1 LPFWK
6 KKRDVTLIVG
16 LGNPGDK
23 YTRNRHNIGFM
34 CIDHLARSN
43 GIRLNKKDGQ
53 ARIGSGEVSGKQ
65 VILTQPQTFV
75 NRSGLAVSQ
84 LVRKYQVTR
93 NRLIVIHDD
102 LDLPSGKIRIRQ
114 GGSSAGHRG
123 VMSIAD
129 SLGGSDFTRIRV
141 GIGRPQPEVA
151 EDKDAEVVDY
161 VLGDLTPD
169 EEKTFEEVI
178 PRVSDAVQSLL
189 TEGLDATMKSF
200 N

>member
-1 LPFWK
+1 LLFWK
-6 KKRDVTLIVG
+6 KKREVTLIVG

-23 YTRNRHNIGFM
+23 YARNRHNIGFM
-34 CIDHLARSN
+34 CVDHLARSN
-43 GIRLNKKDGQ
+43 GIRLNKKEGQ
-53 ARIGSGEVSGKQ
+53 ARTGSGEVSGKQ
-65 VILTQPQTFV
+65 VILAQPQTFV

-129 SLGGSDFTRIRV
+129 SLGGSNFTRIRV
-141 GIGRPQPEVA
+141 GIGRPDVTA
-151 EDKDAEVVDY
+151 DKDAEVVDY
-161 VLGDLTPD
+161 VLGDLTPG
-169 EEKTFEEVI
+169 EERTFEEVI

-189 TEGLDATMKSF
+189 TEGLDATMKMF

>member
-1 LPFWK
+1 MLFWK

-23 YTRNRHNIGFM
+23 RARNRHNIGFM
-34 CIDHLARSN
+34 CVAHFARSN
-43 GIRLNKKDGQ
+43 GVRLNKKEGQ
-53 ARIGSGEVSGKQ
+53 ARTGSGEVAGKQ
-65 VILTQPQTFV
+65 VVLARPQTFV
-75 NRSGLAVSQ
+75 NRSGLAVGH

-93 NRLIVIHDD
+93 DRLIVIHDD

-141 GIGRPQPEVA
+141 GIGRPDVV

-161 VLGDLTPD
+161 VLGNLTPE

-178 PRVSDAVQSLL
+178 PRVSGAVKSLL
-189 TEGLDATMKSF
+189 TEGLDATMKRF

>member
-1 LPFWK
+1 MFFWK
-6 KKRDVTLIVG
+6 KKRDVILIVG

-23 YTRNRHNIGFM
+23 RARNRHNIGFM
-34 CIDHLARSN
+34 CVSYFARNN
-43 GIRLNKKDGQ
+43 GIRLDKKEGQ
-53 ARIGSGEVSGKQ
+53 ARTGSGEVAGKQ
-65 VILTQPQTFV
+65 VVLARPQTFV
-75 NRSGLAVSQ
+75 NRSGLAVSH

-93 NRLIVIHDD
+93 DRLIVIHDD

-123 VMSIAD
+123 VMSISD

-141 GIGRPQPEVA
+141 GIGRPDVV

-161 VLGDLTPD
+161 VLGNLTPE

-189 TEGLDATMKSF
+189 TEGLDATMKRF

>member
-1 LPFWK
+1 MLFWK

-23 YTRNRHNIGFM
+23 YARNRHNIGFM
-34 CIDHLARSN
+34 CVAHLARNN
-43 GIRLNKKDGQ
+43 GIRLNKKEGQ
-53 ARIGSGEVSGKQ
+53 ARTGSGEVAGKE
-65 VILTQPQTFV
+65 VVLARPQTFV
-75 NRSGLAVSQ
+75 NRSGLAVSH
-84 LVRKYQVTR
+84 LVRRYRVTR
-93 NRLIVIHDD
+93 DRLIVIHDD

-129 SLGGSDFTRIRV
+129 SLGGGDFPRVRV
-141 GIGRPQPEVA
+141 GIGRPDVV

-161 VLGDLTPD
+161 VLGDLTPE
-169 EEKTFEEVI
+169 EEKTFEETI
-178 PRVSDAVQSLL
+178 PRVTDAVQSLL
-189 TEGLDATMKSF
+189 TEDLDATMKRF

>member
-1 LPFWK
+1 LLFWK

-23 YTRNRHNIGFM
+23 YARNRHNIGFM
-34 CIDHLARSN
+34 CVDHLTRSN
-43 GIRLNKKDGQ
+43 GIRLNKKEGQ
-53 ARIGSGEVSGKQ
+53 ARTGSGEVSGKQ
-65 VILTQPQTFV
+65 VILAQPQTFV

-93 NRLIVIHDD
+93 NRLVVIHDD

-129 SLGGSDFTRIRV
+129 SLGGSDFIRIRV
-141 GIGRPQPEVA
+141 GIGRPDVT

-169 EEKTFEEVI
+169 EEKTFAEVI

-189 TEGLDATMKSF
+189 AEGLDATMKRF

>member
-6 KKRDVTLIVG
+6 KKRDATLIVG

-23 YTRNRHNIGFM
+23 YARNRHNIGFM

-43 GIRLNKKDGQ
+43 GIRLSKKEGQ
-53 ARIGSGEVSGKQ
+53 ARTGSGEVAGKQ
-65 VILTQPQTFV
+65 VILAQPQTFV

-93 NRLIVIHDD
+93 NRLVVIHDD

-141 GIGRPQPEVA
+141 GIGRPDVV

-161 VLGDLTPD
+161 VLGDLAPE
-169 EEKTFEEVI
+169 EEKTFEEVF
-178 PRVSDAVQSLL
+178 PRVSDAIQSLL
-189 TEGLDATMKSF
+189 TEGLDATMKRF